1 MSSAQTTRALR
12 TAGAGAGVRHLWI
25 TGACGAGGASCVTA
39 EMAGAG
45 VGGGAMLI
53 SGGGMNGGGG
63 AAIFGGGGTTSG
75 GGGGFLMISSITLT
89 SIGPFTTST
98 TVRASPVTSA

>member
-1 MSSAQTTRALR
+1 
-12 TAGAGAGVRHLWI
+12 
-25 TGACGAGGASCVTA
+25 
-39 EMAGAG
+39 
-45 VGGGAMLI
+45 MLI

-98 TVRASPVTSA
+98 TCARKPGDQRIDDDDVQQHDRGDACRVPGRVALLLCVIHVTPPAKVQ